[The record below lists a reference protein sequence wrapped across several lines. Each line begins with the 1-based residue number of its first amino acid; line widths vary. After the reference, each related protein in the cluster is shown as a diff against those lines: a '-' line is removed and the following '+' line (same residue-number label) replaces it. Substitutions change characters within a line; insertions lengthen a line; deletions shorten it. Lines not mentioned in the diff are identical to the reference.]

1 MTLIREKL
9 CREVSARS
17 RFHRFL
23 KRLLKRVASGVGSEL
38 SHVMGSRAGNRLGIL
53 AYHRVTPWTSRHPVP
68 TWNVTPRRFRAQLDG
83 LLRRGYRPWPLRR
96 VLEYSRLGRPI
107 PSKTFVI
114 TFDDG
119 YGNVHDNAWPILK
132 EFGVPAS
139 VFLATAYLD
148 NPEPFPFDDWR
159 AAGSRRV
166 SPAAWRPLTTA
177 QCREMLE
184 GGLIELGTHTHTHAV
199 FQDRPEAL
207 ANDLATSLEVLRHRF
222 GLVDATL
229 AFPFGI
235 AGPSQC
241 AAARQAGVLCS
252 LTTESALVE
261 PGSDPFAWGR
271 FGIDESDS
279 AGTIAARLDG
289 WYGLA
294 RSAWQRMRLV
304 TRGTEA
310 LP

>member
-1 MTLIREKL
+1 MTLIRERL
-9 CREVSARS
+9 CSDASARN

-38 SHVMGSRAGNRLGIL
+38 SQVLGSRAGNRLGIL
-53 AYHRVTPWTSRHPVP
+53 AYHRVTSWTSRRPVP

-96 VLEYSRLGRPI
+96 VLEHGHLGRPI
-107 PSKTFVI
+107 PSKTFVV

-119 YGNVHDNAWPILK
+119 YDNVHRNAWPILK
-132 EFGVPAS
+132 ELGVPAT

-148 NPEPFPFDDWR
+148 SPEPFPFDDWR

-166 SPAAWRPLTTA
+166 APEAWRPLTTA
-177 QCREMLE
+177 QCGEMLE
-184 GGLIELGTHTHTHAV
+184 DGRIELGTHTHTHAV
-199 FQDRPEAL
+199 FQGQPEAL
-207 ANDLATSLEVLRHRF
+207 AHDLATSLDVLSYRF
-222 GLVDATL
+222 GLADATF

-235 AGPSQC
+235 AGPSLC

-252 LTTESALVE
+252 LTTETALVE
-261 PGSDPFAWGR
+261 PGSDPFGWGR

-294 RSAWQRMRLV
+294 RSAWQRVRH
-304 TRGTEA
+304 GAHGKEA
-310 LP
+310 LA